1 MQTRKALC
9 ERVAKLPLRLARTAR
24 KDGSERTIRSSARSF
39 KLNYRPRT
47 RNVDSPLHSNA

>member
-24 KDGSERTIRSSARSF
+24 KDGSERTTRSSARSF